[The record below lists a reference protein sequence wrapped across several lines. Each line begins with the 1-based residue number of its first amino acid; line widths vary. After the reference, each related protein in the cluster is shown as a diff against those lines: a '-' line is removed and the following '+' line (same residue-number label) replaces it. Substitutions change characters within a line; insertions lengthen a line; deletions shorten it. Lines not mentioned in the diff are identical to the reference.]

1 MKAKAHRIVG
11 LVGAGLAT
19 AVMLAGSVQAAE
31 RPDDRAGLL
40 GVGGAQV
47 VTVAPD
53 AVDRAVLRHATESAV
68 VPDAFER
75 AAARG
80 VTPVPDALDRAVLR
94 ETGAS
99 VRPDDR
105 GEARGPGIAPSGVT
119 AGASASDDGFAWGD
133 AFFGAAVA
141 LFIVLLGG
149 ATALTIRHRGRV
161 ILP

>member
-19 AVMLAGSVQAAE
+19 AVVLAGSAQAAD
-31 RPDDRAGLL
+31 RPDDRGGLL
-40 GVGGAQV
+40 GVGAAQA
-47 VTVAPD
+47 VTPASDVI
-53 AVDRAVLRHATESAV
+53 DRAVQRQAVAATAPV
-68 VPDAFER
+68 R
-75 AAARG
+75 
-80 VTPVPDALDRAVLR
+80 VPDALDRAVFR
-94 ETGAS
+94 ESAAAVQPPVTS
-99 VRPDDR
+99 TSD
-105 GEARGPGIAPSGVT
+105 GE
-119 AGASASDDGFAWGD
+119 FAWGD

>member
-19 AVMLAGSVQAAE
+19 SVMLAGSVQAAD
-31 RPDDRAGLL
+31 RPDDRGGLL
-40 GVGGAQV
+40 GVGGAQA
-47 VTVAPD
+47 VTATPD
-53 AVDRAVLRHATESAV
+53 AVDRAVLRQAVETAV

-99 VRPDDR
+99 VQQPITSAPD
-105 GEARGPGIAPSGVT
+105 G
-119 AGASASDDGFAWGD
+119 GFEWGD
-133 AFFGAAVA
+133 AFFGAVVA